1 MTTNDTDLS
10 KVEKT
15 ITLESW
21 LKNAEDD
28 RVRRAA
34 LSAKTAVDE
43 EIREEVYEALRNRD
57 LKAQEAALILG
68 IHLNTL
74 KRMLLSNRIPG
85 AYRIGSRGDWRIP
98 RSAIEEF
105 KIHGGTR

>member
-1 MTTNDTDLS
+1 MSDLPNLD
-10 KVEKT
+10 KVEKS

-21 LKNAEDD
+21 LKDEEDE

-34 LSAKTAVDE
+34 FSAQNQVDE
-43 EIREEVYEALRNRD
+43 QIREEVYEAIRNRD

-74 KRMLLSNRIPG
+74 KRMLISNRLPS